1 MKKIL
6 SPTKPVFSGIILF
19 AMLLMIVSSSR
30 SQLQSLHV
38 GKTIIKDSTNYTV
51 FSKGVIIPDSLKVK
65 KDIYM
70 AFGKFYMDT
79 LRQMRIYP
87 FTNQMYIENSKSGG
101 GIYFMLGDKNG
112 SMNVNSI
119 INGTESTIFTLDTV
133 GLYANDVKVRDSL
146 LVGKDAYVVGNLNV
160 NGYFYLDTNRL
171 ISLVSG
177 GKVFSIV
184 SSKEGG
190 CIHMVLGP
198 KVGITTPNF
207 SIGMKSGPGGGDVP
221 LMSIDSINGMYV
233 NYGGFDVRN
242 GGTYRTAGV
251 PGYITSAYGTLT
263 ASGIYGSSSS
273 GIFNAVELYY
283 VDLTING
290 VTRKVLCADTG
301 GDAK

>member
-6 SPTKPVFSGIILF
+6 ISIAIIL
-19 AMLLMIVSSSR
+19 LLVSSTS
-30 SQLQSLHV
+30 SQFSTFRV
-38 GKTIIKDSTNYTV
+38 GGTKVTDSTNYTV

-70 AFGKFYMDT
+70 VYGKFYMDT
-79 LRQMRIYP
+79 LRQIDIRA
-87 FTNQMYIENSKSGG
+87 FQNQMMIENSKSGG
-101 GIYFMLGDKNG
+101 GVIFALGDKNG
-112 SMNVNSI
+112 AMSV
-119 INGTESTIFTLDTV
+119 TSTIGGTGVDIFRLDTV

-146 LVGKDAYVVGNLNV
+146 VVGKDAYVVGNLNV
-160 NGYFYLDTNRL
+160 NGYFYLDTNRQV
-171 ISLVSG
+171 SLVSG

-198 KVGITTPNF
+198 KVSITTPNF

-242 GGTYRTAGV
+242 GGTYKTAGV

-263 ASGIYGSSSS
+263 ASGIFGSSSS
-273 GIFNAVELYY
+273 GMFNAVELYY
-283 VDLTING
+283 AEVMING